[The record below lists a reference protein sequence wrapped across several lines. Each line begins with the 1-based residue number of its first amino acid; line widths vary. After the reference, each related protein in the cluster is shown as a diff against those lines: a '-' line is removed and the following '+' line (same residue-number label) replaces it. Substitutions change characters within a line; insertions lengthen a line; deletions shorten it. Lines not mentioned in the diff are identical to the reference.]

1 MRSGWMRRLSR
12 MSAAA
17 VVAATA
23 ITCGIAGAPAA
34 SAQTAK
40 TTDLTGSWQG
50 TLEIGNGRRIV
61 LKVRREGDEAHPTWH
76 GVEYSIDDK
85 TYGYQGRNTTE
96 MSFTDGEVRFSIGP
110 AGVVYRGKLSADGK
124 SIAGRWTQGGQAHS
138 LDLVRADGDAA
149 WAIPEED
156 KAMAKDADPDW
167 EVVTVRPANPNE
179 MASGFQFH
187 VRDQEVQRKTV
198 QDMMLVGYGLD
209 KSQILNA
216 PDWVRSDIWDAKGF
230 ANVPG
235 QPSLTQFQG
244 MVRKLLVERFGLKY
258 HTEQRELPVYAITV
272 AKDGVK
278 MQKSAGDP
286 NGIPSES
293 DNGNGVEATMQAS
306 NMNVDELALMLKF
319 FMDRP
324 IVDQTGLTGRYDF
337 QLKWTTDESK
347 APADGTAPPSI
358 FTAMQEQLGLKLEPV
373 KAKIDVMVID
383 KVEKPGV
390 N

>member
-1 MRSGWMRRLSR
+1 MVG
-12 MSAAA
+12 A
-17 VVAATA
+17 VAA
-23 ITCGIAGAPAA
+23 
-34 SAQTAK
+34 AQTAS

-50 TLEIGNGRRIV
+50 TLDASASAANKAQRIV
-61 LKVRREGDEAHPTWH
+61 LKVGHGGDAASGSVKSAWQ

-85 TYGYQGRNTTE
+85 TYGYEGRNTTA
-96 MSFTDGEVRFSIGP
+96 MSFEGGVVRFAIAPIGVTYE
-110 AGVVYRGKLSADGK
+110 GRLGADGK
-124 SIAGRWTQGGQAHS
+124 SIAGQWVEGGQAHS
-138 LDLVRADGDAA
+138 LDLVRANGDAA

-167 EVVTVRPANPNE
+167 EVVMVRPADPNQ
-179 MASGFQFH
+179 MNSGFQFH

-198 QDMMLVGYGLD
+198 QDMLLVGYGLD
-209 KSQILNA
+209 KSQIVNA
-216 PDWVRSDIWDAKGF
+216 PDWVRSEVWDAKGF

-244 MVRKLLVERFGLKY
+244 MIQKLVVERFGLKY

-272 AKDGVK
+272 ARDGPK

-286 NGIPSES
+286 NGIPSET
-293 DNGNGVEATMQAS
+293 DNGNGVEAGMQAT
-306 NMNVDELALMLKF
+306 NMNVGELALMLKF

-324 IVDQTGLTGRYDF
+324 IVDQTRLAGRYDF

-347 APADGTAPPSI
+347 APADGSARPSI

-373 KAKIDVMVID
+373 KTKIDVMVID
-383 KVEKPGV
+383 KIERPGA